1 MRALMSAD
9 DQLHGCDTPEQLVVS
24 ATVQTVLADGCWL
37 QVPLSTSCSGCSQQD
52 HCSSGVLAKA
62 LPKRQQLLW
71 LAGSHALEVHQ
82 QVRISVT
89 PKAVLQSALL
99 VYLLPLL
106 SFLAALLLTASWQ
119 WSELA
124 QLLSALALAAGS
136 LRLVHRIEARRADQL
151 QVRLLP
157 MIGEIPL
164 RQQ

>member
-1 MRALMSAD
+1 MTT
-9 DQLHGCDTPEQLVVS
+9 DQQQHSCDTPEQLVVT
-24 ATVQTVLADGCWL
+24 ATVQSIQADGCWL

-71 LAGSHALEVHQ
+71 LGGSHALQLDQ

-106 SFLAALLLTASWQ
+106 SFLVVLLLTASWQ
-119 WSELA
+119 LSELV
-124 QLLSALALAAGS
+124 QLLSAVVAAALC
-136 LRLVHRIEARRADQL
+136 LLQVRRIETRRADQL

-157 MIGEIPL
+157 PVGEIPF

>member
-1 MRALMSAD
+1 MTTD
-9 DQLHGCDTPEQLVVS
+9 EKHHGCDTPEQLVVA
-24 ATVQTVLADGCWL
+24 ATVQSVQADGCWL

-71 LAGSHALEVHQ
+71 LAGHHSLEVQQ

-106 SFLAALLLTASWQ
+106 SFLAALLLSASWQ
-119 WSELA
+119 LTEPA
-124 QLLSALALAAGS
+124 QLLCALTAAALC
-136 LRLVHRIEARRADQL
+136 LLQVRRIEARRADQL

-157 MIGEIPL
+157 PVGEIPL